1 MLLVV
6 VVMGKAYH
14 IEVTI
19 VSRPY
24 KGGGGGAMWLYEERV
39 LQIERILSAK
49 ALGPAQ
55 LWLIEQARK

>member
-24 KGGGGGAMWLYEERV
+24 KGGGGGSHV
-39 LQIERILSAK
+39 VI
-49 ALGPAQ
+49 
-55 LWLIEQARK
+55 